1 MFAGN
6 HVLGL
11 YPEATRQ
18 SSGFSFC
25 FIEKQALAMLGF
37 VHAGAH

>member
-11 YPEATRQ
+11 YPEAARQ
-18 SSGFSFC
+18 SSRFSFR
-25 FIEKQALAMLGF
+25 FVEKQTLAVLGF
-37 VHAGAH
+37 VHSGA